1 MYHKFQN
8 TKNVSSFN
16 YDMSTGKL
24 IVRFKSG
31 RDYKYTGLTVAD
43 VLDFIKEEDNYTSK
57 LKKFKYTEL
66 K

>member
-1 MYHKFQN
+1 
-8 TKNVSSFN
+8 
-16 YDMSTGKL
+16 MSTGKL

>member
-8 TKNVSSFN
+8 TKNVSSFK
-16 YDMSTGKL
+16 YDMSAGKL
-24 IVRFKSG
+24 IVRFRSG
-31 RDYKYTGLTVAD
+31 RDYEYSGLTVAD